1 MKLCQTQQSQDQGH
15 TDIDT
20 ELSLLEVSGSGIVID
35 LHGDL
40 IDSGKGMQYQ
50 HIGFCQFH
58 LFLGQYIE
66 IFQKDVILF
75 VEETLLLHTGHV

>member
-1 MKLCQTQQSQDQGH
+1 MPDQQSQDQGH

-50 HIGFCQFH
+50 RYRVLPVPSFPWSVHRNLSGGRNP
-58 LFLGQYIE
+58 LR
-66 IFQKDVILF
+66 
-75 VEETLLLHTGHV
+75 